1 MILAGAGSGK
11 TRVLVSRAAYILHNQ
26 LARPYQIL
34 ALTFTN
40 KSAGELKLRIRSMVG
55 AEGDFVLAG
64 TFHSLFA
71 RILRQEGM
79 NIGLDPN
86 YTIIDSDDQRKL
98 IRTIIKELGLIGSE
112 IRPAAVA
119 WRISKAKNLLIS
131 PDDYRNHTVDLLD
144 QSVAKVYKVYQKRLR
159 KMSGLDF
166 DDLLIRPLEAFQE
179 YPEFLTRLQN
189 RFQYVMV
196 DEYQDTN
203 RVQYRLVQAIAKGQG
218 NICVVGDDD
227 QAIYSWRGAT
237 VRNILDFKHDW
248 PEAKVISLEQNYR
261 STQPI
266 LDAAWSVIKHNS
278 ERHPKKLW
286 TDRKHGEQ
294 VELIGASSDENEGL
308 KFAGA
313 IADLN
318 QTKQIP
324 FSQFAILYRTNAQSL
339 PFERAL
345 RAAQLPYRVVGGLK
359 FYERK
364 EVKDILAYLRL
375 VINPVDDISCQR
387 IINYP
392 PRAIGK
398 ELQENILATSRI
410 RDCSLIQ
417 AVENISQDPSLSSR
431 RVKSLRSFQNLIA
444 HFKKFL
450 SENPFPMLA
459 HEIVAAL
466 GLDER
471 LKIEEKG
478 DPTRAD
484 AKRENVRLLLE
495 EIDRYAE
502 TTPKATLSGFL
513 EEVALITD
521 VDDLNIE
528 EEKVNLMTMHS
539 SKGLE
544 FSVVLIGGVEESVLP
559 LKPRDGE
566 TEDIQE
572 ERRLFYVGMTR
583 AKDTVILGC
592 ASSRMRWGQLQW
604 NTPSRFLREIP
615 DELIDG
621 SKYVLQSRI
630 QTPFSSGMQ
639 STIDLKKTVTTKRAS
654 KQASNAK
661 GSLDPDDLTRGLLVE
676 HAKFGLGIVTK
687 FTNLGLDSRIQVDFD
702 DVGSKKLIL
711 KYARLTI
718 VRR

>member
-1 MILAGAGSGK
+1 M
-11 TRVLVSRAAYILHNQ
+11 HNQ

-40 KSAGELKLRIRSMVG
+40 KSAGELKRRIRDMIG
-55 AEGDFVLAG
+55 PDGDLVLAG
-64 TFHSLFA
+64 TFHSIFA

-98 IRTIIKELGLIGSE
+98 IRTIIKELSLVGSE
-112 IRPAAVA
+112 IRPTAVA
-119 WRISKAKNLLIS
+119 WRISKAKNSLIS
-131 PDDYRNHTVDLLD
+131 PDDYRNQTMDLLD
-144 QSVAKVYKVYQKRLR
+144 QSVVRVYKVYQNRLR

-166 DDLLIRPLEAFQE
+166 DDLLIRPLEAFHE
-179 YPEFLTRLQN
+179 FPEFLSRLQQ
-189 RFQYVMV
+189 RFRYIMV

-203 RVQYRLVQAIAKGQG
+203 RVQYRLIQAIAQGHG

-227 QAIYSWRGAT
+227 QAIYGWRGAT
-237 VRNILDFKHDW
+237 VRNIHDFKKDW

-286 TDRKHGEQ
+286 TERKQGEL
-294 VELIGASSDENEGL
+294 VELIDASSDENEGL

-313 IADLN
+313 IADWN

-339 PFERAL
+339 HFERAL

-375 VINPVDDISCQR
+375 VINPVDDISCLR

-398 ELQENILATSRI
+398 DLLDNIQAVSRI
-410 RDCSLIQ
+410 RKCSIVQ
-417 AVENISQDPSLSSR
+417 ATEIVSQQDELSSR
-431 RVKSLRSFQNLIA
+431 RKNSLNSFQRLIA
-444 HFKKFL
+444 HFKEFL
-450 SENPFPMLA
+450 KENPFPMLA
-459 HEIVAAL
+459 HEIVSGI

-471 LKIEEKG
+471 LKTEEKD

-484 AKRENVRLLLE
+484 AKRENVRNLLE
-495 EIDRYAE
+495 EIDHYAE
-502 TTPKATLSGFL
+502 TTLNASLNGFL

-521 VDDLNIE
+521 LDDLNIE
-528 EEKVNLMTMHS
+528 EEKINLMTLHS

-544 FSVVLIGGVEESVLP
+544 FSVVLIGGVEESILP

-566 TEDIQE
+566 VEDTQE
-572 ERRLFYVGMTR
+572 ERRLFYVGLTR
-583 AKDTVILGC
+583 AKEHVILGC

-604 NTPSRFLREIP
+604 NDPSRFLREIP
-615 DELIDG
+615 AELLAGNTYILK
-621 SKYVLQSRI
+621 SIIRKSVHSSFYQSRDFKI
-630 QTPFSSGMQ
+630 TSSPTITP
-639 STIDLKKTVTTKRAS
+639 LE
-654 KQASNAK
+654 SNQ
-661 GSLDPDDLTRGLLVE
+661 GGILDPDGLTRGLLVK
-676 HAKFGLGIVTK
+676 HAKFGLGIITEFTK
-687 FTNLGLDSRIQVDFD
+687 LGEDSRIQVDFD
-702 DVGSKKLIL
+702 DVGKKKLIL
-711 KYARLTI
+711 KFARLTI
-718 VRR
+718 VR

>member
-1 MILAGAGSGK
+1 VQNK
-11 TRVLVSRAAYILHNQ
+11 

-40 KSAGELKLRIRSMVG
+40 KSAGELKHRIREMIG
-55 AEGDFVLAG
+55 EEGQFVIAG
-64 TFHSLFA
+64 TFHSIFA

-98 IRTIIKELGLIGSE
+98 IRTIIKELGLVGSE

-119 WRISKAKNLLIS
+119 WRISKAKNSLIS
-131 PDDYRNHTVDLLD
+131 PDDYRNHTMDILD
-144 QSVAKVYKVYQKRLR
+144 QSVSKVYKVYQKRLE

-179 YPEFLTRLQN
+179 YPEFLSRLQQ
-189 RFQYVMV
+189 RFHYIMV

-203 RVQYRLVQAIAKGQG
+203 RVQYRLIQSIAQGHG

-227 QAIYSWRGAT
+227 QAIYGWRGAT
-237 VRNILDFKHDW
+237 VRNILDFKKDW
-248 PEAKVISLEQNYR
+248 RDAKVISLEQNYR

-266 LDAAWSVIKHNS
+266 LDAAWSVIKHNA

-286 TDRKHGEQ
+286 TNRRQGDL
-294 VELIGASSDENEGL
+294 VELVGASSDENEAL

-313 IADLN
+313 IADIN
-318 QTKQIP
+318 QSKQVP
-324 FSQFAILYRTNAQSL
+324 YSEFAILYRTNAQSL

-375 VINPVDDISCQR
+375 VINPVDDISCLR

-398 ELQENILATSRI
+398 DLTDN
-410 RDCSLIQ
+410 IQ
-417 AVENISQDPSLSSR
+417 AVSRIKDCTMMQATEMVAQEPELSSR
-431 RVKSLRSFQNLIA
+431 RKNSLNLFQNLIA
-444 HFKKFL
+444 HFRDFLKK
-450 SENPFPMLA
+450 NPFPMLA
-459 HEIVAAL
+459 HEIVNSI
-466 GLDER
+466 GLDDR
-471 LKIEEKG
+471 LKVEEKD

-484 AKRENVRLLLE
+484 AKRENVRNLLE

-502 TTPKATLSGFL
+502 TTPDASLNGFL

-521 VDDLNIE
+521 VDDLTDE
-528 EEKVNLMTMHS
+528 EEKINLMTMHS

-544 FSVVLIGGVEESVLP
+544 FSVVLIGGVEESILP

-566 TEDIQE
+566 AEDTQE
-572 ERRLFYVGMTR
+572 ERRLFYVGLTR
-583 AKDTVILGC
+583 AKERVILGC

-604 NTPSRFLREIP
+604 NDPSRFLREIP
-615 DELIDG
+615 TKLLAG
-621 SKYVLQSRI
+621 NTYLLQSRSRTSYI
-630 QTPFSSGMQ
+630 SSPQ
-639 STIDLKKTVTTKRAS
+639 STPVMSAQRSTPQTS
-654 KQASNAK
+654 KAGGN
-661 GSLDPDDLTRGLLVE
+661 LDPDDMTRGLLVK
-676 HAKFGLGIVTK
+676 HSKFGLGIITE

-702 DVGSKKLIL
+702 DVGKKLLIL
-711 KYARLTI
+711 KYARLEI
-718 VRR
+718 VR